1 MRQAEQKRRARRLR
15 RAVVSA
21 TVGVAAVGLLAACSS
36 ISSSGGSA
44 SSASSGTASGGTA
57 STASGG
63 TASGASGGTASA
75 TASCSNA
82 AIQPDLYAKGQLT
95 VATDSPA
102 YSPWFE
108 NNQPANGQG
117 YESAVAYAIAATLG
131 FSKAQVKWV
140 VEPFD
145 SSYAPGPKRFDF
157 DINEISYT
165 PQRAQ
170 AVSFSNSYY
179 DVQQSL
185 IALKGSPIVTA
196 HSPADLKGYVFGDQ
210 IGTTSLSFINTLI
223 QPTQT
228 PKVFDTLNDV
238 AQALATKQIA
248 AFVTDTPTAQYIT
261 SSGEIP
267 KSVMV
272 GQFPSTGEHYGLLFS
287 KGDPLVSCVNQALA
301 TLTSNGTLTALQK
314 KYLQVYLT
322 VSTIKP

>member
-1 MRQAEQKRRARRLR
+1 MRQAKQKRQARRLR
-15 RAVVSA
+15 RGVASA
-21 TVGVAAVGLLAACSS
+21 AAVAAVGLLAACSS

-44 SSASSGTASGGTA
+44 SSARSGTAS
-57 STASGG
+57 S
-63 TASGASGGTASA
+63 ASGGTASA
-75 TASCSNA
+75 AASCSNA

-108 NNQPANGQG
+108 NNQPANGEG
-117 YESAVAYAIAATLG
+117 YESAVAYAVAATLG
-131 FSKAQVKWV
+131 FSKTQVKWV

-157 DINEISYT
+157 DVNEISYT

-179 DVQQSL
+179 DVQQSV
-185 IALKGSPIVTA
+185 IALKGSPIVIS

-210 IGTTSLSFINTLI
+210 IGTTSLSFINTMI

-261 SSGEIP
+261 SSAEIP

-301 TLTSNGTLTALQK
+301 TLTSNGTLASLQK
-314 KYLQVYLT
+314 KYLQVYLS
-322 VSTIKP
+322 VPTIKP